1 MGNRS
6 KYFRNLLF
14 GVVIGVLVIF
24 VYLFVGISSSEPGSF
39 YNSGHNAIWLEHQ
52 WVGEKKSEAEIQE
65 LVNRLK
71 FNQIDTVF
79 VHSGPFEYN
88 GKIPRSVYP
97 YATYFLETARKFD
110 PTIQYQAWLGQRRSF
125 LDLDEEEYRKNVS
138 KEALLMTKIVGFDG
152 IHFDIE
158 PVWDG
163 DEGFIKL
170 LSEVRGAIGEE
181 KKISVALAEFIPES
195 IVWITQKSHN
205 LRNYNTEVNYLNVA
219 QYADQLVAMV
229 YDTGIDSPW
238 MYRFLLREET
248 IWLSQ
253 ILDGKELFIGLPSY
267 DEGVG
272 FNPVAENL
280 ENGLLGV
287 TSGLNNIRSEEENFA
302 GVAIYAYWE
311 MDEDEWGVMKR
322 LWFNEAL

>member
-1 MGNRS
+1 MPNRP

-14 GVVIGVLVIF
+14 GVVIGVFVIF

-39 YNSGHNAIWLEHQ
+39 YNSGHNAIWLEHE
-52 WVGEKKSEAEIQE
+52 WVGEKKSEAEIQQ
-65 LVNRLK
+65 LVNKLK

-88 GKIPRSVYP
+88 GKIPGSVYP
-97 YATYFLETARKFD
+97 YATYFLQTARKFD

-253 ILDGKELFIGLPSY
+253 LLDGKELFIGLPSY

-311 MDEDEWGVMKR
+311 MDEGEWDAMQR
-322 LWFNEAL
+322 LWFNESL

>member
-1 MGNRS
+1 MGM
-6 KYFRNLLF
+6 FFILF
-14 GVVIGVLVIF
+14 VFL
-24 VYLFVGISSSEPGSF
+24 YLFVGISGSKPGSF
-39 YNSGHNAIWLEHQ
+39 YNKNHNAIWLDHK
-52 WVGEKKSEAEIQE
+52 WVGERQSEAEIQG
-65 LVNRLK
+65 LVNQLK
-71 FNQIDTVF
+71 VHGIDTVF
-79 VHSGPFEYN
+79 VHAGPFEFN
-88 GKIPRSVYP
+88 GTIPPKVYGFAP
-97 YATYFLETARKFD
+97 YFLETARKFD
-110 PTIQYQAWLGQRRSF
+110 PSIQYQAWLGQRRSF
-125 LDLDEEEYRKNVS
+125 LDLDEEEYRQNVARES
-138 KEALLMTKIVGFDG
+138 LLMTKLVGFDG

-163 DEGFIKL
+163 DIGFIKVL
-170 LSEVRGAIGEE
+170 EEVRRAIGEE

-195 IVWITQKSHN
+195 VVWMTARSHK
-205 LRNYNTEVNYLNVA
+205 LKNYNTEVNYLNVA

-238 MYRFLLREET
+238 LYRLLLREQT

-253 ILDGKELFIGLPSY
+253 ILEGKELFIGLPSY

-280 ENGLLGV
+280 GNGIVGV

-311 MDEDEWGVMKR
+311 MDEAEWGAMR
-322 LWFNEAL
+322 DLWIK